1 MSLRYVDPMN
11 ETPAGKLLG
20 IVRQLED
27 VVKSKYANMNCSV
40 CNSVCNSEGECP
52 TCGKVEKGSIAKE
65 DEVNVS
71 VGSETVEVS
80 AMIDG
85 QRKRK
90 RYSGHSKEEAERMF
104 REEYGLS
111 KSVSKPDFLDMDGD
125 GNKKES
131 MKDAIKDK
139 NGKKGYKSDRGQ
151 KDTPKLPSPK
161 GKKTFGKEDA
171 TSAFLRERGIIVKY
185 EQEKTVENG
194 VPQFLEQPSGI
205 RATVYSTNHRIPAM
219 NDGPSKSIVS
229 EVAKMPSVAQTGYD
243 TSASSLHMHLNY
255 AGGVTDNL
263 DSAEDALA
271 SLRKAYPGSLGI
283 IEEIAS
289 LTEQVYARL

>member
-1 MSLRYVDPMN
+1 MSLRYVDPMK
-11 ETPAGKLLG
+11 ETPEGKLLA
-20 IVRQLED
+20 IVKQLEE
-27 VVKSKYANMNCSV
+27 VAKAKYANMNCSV

-52 TCGKVEKGSIAKE
+52 TCGDTKKGEKDKDFAALAPPYDKATLADRIA
-65 DEVNVS
+65 
-71 VGSETVEVS
+71 G
-80 AMIDG
+80 A
-85 QRKRK
+85 
-90 RYSGHSKEEAERMF
+90 
-104 REEYGLS
+104 
-111 KSVSKPDFLDMDGD
+111 
-125 GNKKES
+125 NKKGK
-131 MKDAIKDK
+131 KD
-139 NGKKGYKSDRGQ
+139 KGYKSDRGE
-151 KDTPKLPSPK
+151 KKPPELPSPE
-161 GKKTFGKEDA
+161 GKKIFGKADMGEKNKYCRKHFGCDYSECTDKQKAQCNRECGKVEKGDA
-171 TSAFLRERGIIVKY
+171 TTAFLRERGIIVKY

-194 VPQFLEQPSGI
+194 VPQLLEQPSGT

-243 TSASSLHMHLNY
+243 TNASSLHMHLNY

>member
-1 MSLRYVDPMN
+1 MSYTYIDPMKD
-11 ETPAGKLLG
+11 TPEGKLLG
-20 IVRQLED
+20 IVKQLEE
-27 VVKSKYANMNCSV
+27 VVKSKYAVHCGGGDNKMGDCEGCENCRPKTTKK
-40 CNSVCNSEGECP
+40 SE
-52 TCGKVEKGSIAKE
+52 
-65 DEVNVS
+65 D
-71 VGSETVEVS
+71 
-80 AMIDG
+80 
-85 QRKRK
+85 
-90 RYSGHSKEEAERMF
+90 
-104 REEYGLS
+104 
-111 KSVSKPDFLDMDGD
+111 
-125 GNKKES
+125 
-131 MKDAIKDK
+131 
-139 NGKKGYKSDRGQ
+139 GYKSDRGM
-151 KDTPKLPSPK
+151 KKPPKLPKAK
-161 GKKTFGKEDA
+161 GRNKDFAALAPPHDKITFADKIAGATKGDKKKVKKEDA

-194 VPQFLEQPSGI
+194 VPQLLEQPSGT

-243 TSASSLHMHLNY
+243 TNASSLHMHLNY
-255 AGGVTDNL
+255 AGGVTTNL

>member
-11 ETPAGKLLG
+11 ETPEGKLLG
-20 IVRQLED
+20 IVKQLEE
-27 VVKSKYANMNCSV
+27 VVKAKYGMGCKMQKGGM
-40 CNSVCNSEGECP
+40 CKDETCCP
-52 TCGKVEKGSIAKE
+52 QDTKK
-65 DEVNVS
+65 
-71 VGSETVEVS
+71 S
-80 AMIDG
+80 A
-85 QRKRK
+85 
-90 RYSGHSKEEAERMF
+90 
-104 REEYGLS
+104 
-111 KSVSKPDFLDMDGD
+111 KPDFLDVDGD
-125 GNKKES
+125 GNKEES
-131 MKDAIKDK
+131 MKDAIKGK
-139 NGKKGYKSDRGQ
+139 KKGYKSDRGQ
-151 KDTPKLPSPK
+151 KKPPELPSPK
-161 GKKTFGKEDA
+161 GKKLFGKADMSEKDKYCQKHFDCDYSECTDKQKAQCNRECGKVEKEDA
-171 TSAFLRERGIIVKY
+171 TTAFLRERGIIVKY

-194 VPQFLEQPSGI
+194 VPQLLEQPSGT

-243 TSASSLHMHLNY
+243 TNASSLHMHLNY
-255 AGGVTDNL
+255 AGGTTDNL

>member
-11 ETPAGKLLG
+11 ETPEGKLLG
-20 IVRQLED
+20 IVKQLEE
-27 VVKSKYANMNCSV
+27 VVKAKYGMGCKAEKGGMCK
-40 CNSVCNSEGECP
+40 EDDCP
-52 TCGKVEKGSIAKE
+52 TCKKVVKG
-65 DEVNVS
+65 
-71 VGSETVEVS
+71 
-80 AMIDG
+80 
-85 QRKRK
+85 
-90 RYSGHSKEEAERMF
+90 
-104 REEYGLS
+104 
-111 KSVSKPDFLDMDGD
+111 SKPDFLDMDGD
-125 GNKKES
+125 GNKEES

-139 NGKKGYKSDRGQ
+139 KAKKGYKSDRGQ
-151 KDTPKLPSPK
+151 TEAPKLPSPK
-161 GKKTFGKEDA
+161 GKKLFGKADMSEKNEYCMKKFGKKYSECSEEQKAQCDRVCGKVEKEDA
-171 TSAFLRERGIIVKY
+171 TTAFLRERGIIVKY

-205 RATVYSTNHRIPAM
+205 RATVYTTNHRIPAM

>member
-11 ETPAGKLLG
+11 ETPEGKLLG
-20 IVRQLED
+20 IVKQLEE
-27 VVKSKYANMNCSV
+27 VVKAKYGMGCKAEKGGMCK
-40 CNSVCNSEGECP
+40 EDDCP
-52 TCGKVEKGSIAKE
+52 TCG
-65 DEVNVS
+65 
-71 VGSETVEVS
+71 ET
-80 AMIDG
+80 
-85 QRKRK
+85 K
-90 RYSGHSKEEAERMF
+90 
-104 REEYGLS
+104 
-111 KSVSKPDFLDMDGD
+111 KSD
-125 GNKKES
+125 
-131 MKDAIKDK
+131 DAD
-139 NGKKGYKSDRGQ
+139 KGYKSDRGMG
-151 KDTPKLPSPK
+151 KKPKLPKAKGRDSDFAALAPPHDKITFADKIAGATK
-161 GKKTFGKEDA
+161 GKKELKKADMSVKNEYCMKNFGKKYSECSAKEKAQCDRVHGKVKKEDA
-171 TSAFLRERGIIVKY
+171 TTAFLRERGIIVKY

-194 VPQFLEQPSGI
+194 VPQLLEQPSGT

-243 TSASSLHMHLNY
+243 TNASSLHMHLNY